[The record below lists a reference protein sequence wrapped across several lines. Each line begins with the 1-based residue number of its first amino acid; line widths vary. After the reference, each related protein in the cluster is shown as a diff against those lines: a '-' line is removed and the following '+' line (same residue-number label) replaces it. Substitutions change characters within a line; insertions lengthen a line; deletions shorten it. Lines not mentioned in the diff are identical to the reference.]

1 VLERPARLTTRAP
14 GRAPCAPTPPQ
25 STPARID
32 PRLVKREY
40 RNYAQAEA
48 LMQRTGHLHNSALRI
63 LVELGVAGLLVR
75 LWIWAAFFTEAVR
88 LLRRLPAAAIGE
100 RALVAGSIAAITA
113 FLVAG
118 TSEYNFG
125 DSEVVMLP
133 GSSWRSRMSSPGEAL
148 LRL

>member
-1 VLERPARLTTRAP
+1 MWRSGIAMWREHPWLGAGP
-14 GRAPCAPTPPQ
+14 GG
-25 STPARID
+25 
-32 PRLVKREY
+32 VKREY

-48 LMQRTGHLHNSALRI
+48 LMQRTGHLHNSALQI
-63 LVELGVAGLLVR
+63 LVELGVAGLLTR

-88 LLRRLPAAAIGE
+88 FLRRLPAAAIGE

-125 DSEVVMLP
+125 DSEVVMLA
-133 GSSWRSRMSSPGEAL
+133 WVIVAL
-148 LRL
+148 PYVVARGGPFALVKGVP